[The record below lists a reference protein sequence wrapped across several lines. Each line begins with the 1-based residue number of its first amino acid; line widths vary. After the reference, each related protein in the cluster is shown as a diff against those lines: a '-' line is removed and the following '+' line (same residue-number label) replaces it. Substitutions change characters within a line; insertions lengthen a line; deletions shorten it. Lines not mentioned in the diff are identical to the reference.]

1 MGSLLTRDNC
11 PYADVQSQPEQQ
23 PEPAQQPELQ
33 PELAQQPELQ
43 PELAQQPELQQELQ
57 PEPTQQGQ
65 EDQTDLFCTTTSA
78 ADLPPEILEQIFRWI
93 PAKERPVVAAVCRS
107 WKHEFLETSCCWA
120 GMPFSN
126 RPS

>member
-43 PELAQQPELQQELQ
+43 PEPIRQELQ
-57 PEPTQQGQ
+57 
-65 EDQTDLFCTTTSA
+65 DQRAFHTKPLRVT
-78 ADLPPEILEQIFRWI
+78 
-93 PAKERPVVAAVCRS
+93 
-107 WKHEFLETSCCWA
+107 
-120 GMPFSN
+120 
-126 RPS
+126 